1 MQEAPATEVS
11 AAKAREHLI
20 TFVEEIVAGLP
31 HVRQRKNALLYV
43 RGLIQALRRLD
54 PLPFS

>member
-1 MQEAPATEVS
+1 MQEAPATEVP

-20 TFVEEIVAGLP
+20 ACVEEMVAGLP

-43 RGLIQALRRLD
+43 RGLIERGGRKS
-54 PLPFS
+54 P